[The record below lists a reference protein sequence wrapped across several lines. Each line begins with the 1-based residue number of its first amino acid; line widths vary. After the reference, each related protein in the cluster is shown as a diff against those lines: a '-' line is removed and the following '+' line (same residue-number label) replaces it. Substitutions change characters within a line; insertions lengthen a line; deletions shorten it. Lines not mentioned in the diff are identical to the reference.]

1 MLQPVAAPA
10 ISGTQ
15 QPRLCLV
22 KAAGKAL
29 DQTLEEAGIDR
40 ADVYLTNVTNLVK
53 HFKWAASERGKRRI
67 HQKPRLDEIEAC
79 RRWRDSELRIIQPQ
93 VLVCLGATAAQAL
106 GKTISGNR
114 QRRQWAESRL
124 APHATANR
132 PSLVHRACADN
143 ASRLE
148 QMKEFVA
155 DRNDCQLAS
164 TASALTGTH
173 SPSSAKV

>member
-53 HFKWAASERGKRRI
+53 HFKWGHRNAASDAFTK
-67 HQKPRLDEIEAC
+67 
-79 RRWRDSELRIIQPQ
+79 
-93 VLVCLGATAAQAL
+93 
-106 GKTISGNR
+106 
-114 QRRQWAESRL
+114 SR
-124 APHATANR
+124 A
-132 PSLVHRACADN
+132 
-143 ASRLE
+143 
-148 QMKEFVA
+148 
-155 DRNDCQLAS
+155 
-164 TASALTGTH
+164 
-173 SPSSAKV
+173 